1 METALVSDGAQRKPG
16 SKLVD
21 GNCDITIQIQRPS
34 GACYSSLFVDV
45 PNAKYRWI
53 SNTRTTKM
61 CDFAVLVRRN
71 NSAKLVL
78 LELKAGMVWAGVLSF
93 PHPVMKRPTE
103 TDNDY
108 ADPNSPTIRPGRTLR
123 GSRCRS
129 RFNSMS
135 SQLTGRYPNPVGPV
149 SVSQIGPGRR
159 GRRVL
164 SALSRNRRRWRERLV

>member
-93 PHPVMKRPTE
+93 PHPVIKRPTM
-103 TDNDY
+103 TMTM
-108 ADPNSPTIRPGRTLR
+108 TIQTARQFGLDEPFAGVL
-123 GSRCRS
+123 
-129 RFNSMS
+129 
-135 SQLTGRYPNPVGPV
+135 VGPASSPCPV
-149 SVSQIGPGRR
+149 NQ
-159 GRRVL
+159 
-164 SALSRNRRRWRERLV
+164 LVGT